1 MNLPNALTLVRIVL
15 VPLLVVVLLTEFEG
29 RRIFGIAKE
38 LVGAAIFAVAS
49 ITDWLDGYLA
59 RRRRQ
64 VTWLGQT
71 LDPIADKLLTS
82 AAFISL
88 VQLDLAPAWMVA
100 IIIGREFAVTGLRSL
115 AHARGFTIPPSSLGK
130 LKMSLQVATILLL
143 IVGVPMLAP
152 IGRVMLWVVL
162 FTAVVSAVDYYR
174 RFQRLLSARVTD
186 VSVARARAEA
196 GVGVSGRKAG

>member
-143 IVGVPMLAP
+143 IVGLPMLVP

-162 FTAVVSAVDYYR
+162 FTAVVSAADYYR

-196 GVGVSGRKAG
+196 GARKVG